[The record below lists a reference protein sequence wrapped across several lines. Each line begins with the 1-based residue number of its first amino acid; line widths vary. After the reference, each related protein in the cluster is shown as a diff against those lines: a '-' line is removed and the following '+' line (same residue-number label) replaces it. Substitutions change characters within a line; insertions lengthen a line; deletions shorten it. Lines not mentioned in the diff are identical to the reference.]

1 MKERASMSVSGYE
14 QLARYLRQLSDIPD
28 AEIAKAMK
36 IFKPVS
42 APKGNFLLRA
52 GEVPRTLGFVV
63 SGVIRL
69 FFVTPDGHE
78 RTRSFRIENSFVASY
93 SALLLGEPS
102 RLFLQ
107 ALEPTS
113 LLITPYSAYQELTA
127 GHLCWQIMDRK
138 LAQMLFIRQ
147 EQRECELLLDDATTR
162 YLKFRAEYPGLED
175 RVKQHHIASYL
186 GITPVTLSRIRSQL
200 SRS

>member
-1 MKERASMSVSGYE
+1 MHTSAYE
-14 QLARYLRQLSDIPD
+14 QLAQFFRTLAEVPD
-28 AEIAKAMK
+28 SEIAKAIK
-36 IFKPVS
+36 IFQPAS
-42 APKGNFLLRA
+42 LPKGAFLLRA
-52 GEVPRTLGFVV
+52 GDIPRTLGFVV

-69 FFVTPDGHE
+69 FFITPDGDE
-78 RTRSFRIENSFVASY
+78 ITRSFRTENSFVSSY

-113 LLITPYSAYQELTA
+113 LLVTPYSAYQALTT
-127 GHLCWQIMDRK
+127 GHLIWQIVDRK
-138 LAQMLFIRQ
+138 FAQQLFIRQ
-147 EQRECELLLDDATTR
+147 EQRECELLLDDAATR
-162 YLKFRAEYPGLED
+162 YKKFLVDYPGLEA

-200 SRS
+200 ANS

>member
-1 MKERASMSVSGYE
+1 MHALAYE
-14 QLARYLRQLSDIPD
+14 QLAHFFRDLADIPE

-36 IFKPVS
+36 IFQLASVR
-42 APKGNFLLRA
+42 KGEFLLRA
-52 GEVPRTLGFVV
+52 GEVPHTLGFVV

-69 FFVTPDGHE
+69 FFLTPDGNE
-78 RTRSFRIENSFVASY
+78 ITRSFRVEKSFVSSY

-107 ALEPTS
+107 ALEPTF
-113 LLITPYSAYQELTA
+113 LLVTPYSAYQELTA
-127 GHLCWQIMDRK
+127 GHLCWQIIDRK
-138 LAQMLFIRQ
+138 FAQQLFIRQ

-162 YLKFRAEYPGLED
+162 YLKFRADYPGLEE

-186 GITPVTLSRIRSQL
+186 GITPVTLSRIRAQL
-200 SRS
+200 SNS

>member
-1 MKERASMSVSGYE
+1 MDTSAYE
-14 QLARYLRQLSDIPD
+14 QLAHFFRDFADIP
-28 AEIAKAMK
+28 ETKIVKARQN
-36 IFKPVS
+36 FQPVS
-42 APKGNFLLRA
+42 VRKGAFLLRA

-69 FFVTPDGHE
+69 FFITPDGDE
-78 RTRSFRIENSFVASY
+78 ITRSFRIEKSFVSSY

-107 ALEPTS
+107 ALEPS
-113 LLITPYSAYQELTA
+113 FLLVTPYNAYQELTA
-127 GHLCWQIMDRK
+127 GHPCWQIMDRK
-138 LAQMLFIRQ
+138 FAQLLFIRQ

-162 YLKFRAEYPGLED
+162 YVKFRADYPGLEE

-186 GITPVTLSRIRSQL
+186 GITPVTLSRIRAQL
-200 SRS
+200 SNS